1 MNAQPRRVLA
11 GLATAGLMVLCG
23 CTSSSGGEASSSAA
37 TSVSPS
43 SADINA
49 SSAPPASS
57 SPSTSASASPTSS
70 AASSSAPVTSSSQP
84 WPADFTP
91 EQVAAAQ
98 AAIETYKNAVRVT
111 DEAYGD
117 PDRADLEPFVRQ
129 YMGDP
134 RASQVIRAAQSMA
147 SKARHTTGLSMVEI
161 QSARINANEVI
172 LDVCVD
178 TSQGD
183 LIDDATGNSIKAQ
196 LPVGQ
201 RVKQTAGVYDY
212 GPPYGW
218 LLSELTPSDPA
229 QAC

>member
-1 MNAQPRRVLA
+1 MIAQPRRVLA
-11 GLATAGLMVLCG
+11 GLSAAGLMLLCA
-23 CTSSSGGEASSSAA
+23 CTSASSDAAPPSSDASVSTSSADLSASSSA
-37 TSVSPS
+37 
-43 SADINA
+43 
-49 SSAPPASS
+49 
-57 SPSTSASASPTSS
+57 PSTSASPSSTSSTPTSS
-70 AASSSAPVTSSSQP
+70 SPVTSSSQP

-117 PDRADLEPFVRQ
+117 PARADLEPFVRQ

-147 SKARHTTGLSMVEI
+147 SKGRHTTGLSVVEI
-161 QSARINANEVI
+161 ESARTNANEVI
-172 LDVCVD
+172 LDVCLDSSPV
-178 TSQGD
+178 D
-183 LIDDATGNSIKAQ
+183 LIDDATGNSIRAQ
-196 LPVGQ
+196 LPVGP

-218 LLSELTPSDPA
+218 LLSELNPSDPA

>member
-1 MNAQPRRVLA
+1 MIAQPRRVLA
-11 GLATAGLMVLCG
+11 GLSAAGLMLLCA
-23 CTSSSGGEASSSAA
+23 CTSSSSGDVPTSADASVRTSSADLSASSSAPS
-37 TSVSPS
+37 TLTSPS
-43 SADINA
+43 ST
-49 SSAPPASS
+49 SS
-57 SPSTSASASPTSS
+57 TPTSS
-70 AASSSAPVTSSSQP
+70 TPVTSSSQP

-117 PDRADLEPFVRQ
+117 PARADLEPFVRQ

-147 SKARHTTGLSMVEI
+147 SKGRHTTGLSVGEVE
-161 QSARINANEVI
+161 SARIDANGVI
-172 LDVCVD
+172 LDVCMD

-183 LIDDATGNSIKAQ
+183 LIDDATGNSIRAQ
-196 LPVGQ
+196 LPVGP

-218 LLSELTPSDPA
+218 LLSELNPSDPA